1 MMKIY
6 TKTGDKGETGLI
18 GGTRVKKS
26 DSRIA
31 AYGTVD
37 ELNAWVGVLRSSLQD
52 EQQLSVLA
60 AIQNNLFT
68 IGSQLAADPEKSRMQ
83 LPELHAADITQLE
96 QQIDAMNE
104 VLPELRSFILPGGN
118 PTAAYG
124 HLARTVCR
132 RAERKVV
139 ALQQQQPL
147 PDYILTY
154 LNRLSDYFFT
164 LSRYACYLAGD
175 EEIKWEPRK
184 S

>member
-1 MMKIY
+1 MKIY
-6 TKTGDKGETGLI
+6 TKTGDKGDTGLI

-37 ELNAWVGVLRSSLQD
+37 ELNAWVGLLRSSRNDATELA
-52 EQQLSVLA
+52 VLG

-83 LPELHAADITQLE
+83 LPELHASDITQLE
-96 QQIDAMNE
+96 EQIDAMNAA
-104 VLPELRSFILPGGN
+104 LPELRSFILPGGN
-118 PTAAYG
+118 TTAAYG

-139 ALQQQQPL
+139 ALQEQHPL
-147 PDYILTY
+147 PAHILTY

-164 LSRYACYLAGD
+164 LSRYACQLAGD
-175 EEIKWEPRK
+175 QEIKWEPRK